1 MSCGG
6 NGSGLSRNEG
16 KMTEYRHNGKLITF
30 EGCEGVG
37 KSTQIRLL
45 GEYFEQRGID
55 ALFTREP
62 GGTEVSERIRE
73 LLKDDDLDM
82 CAETELL
89 LFEAARYE
97 NTRRIIIPALEAGKI
112 VVVDRYIDST
122 TAYQSFGRGLDRETV
137 EKLNRYAT
145 AGVKIDLTVFLDA
158 PPFANTTRGADD
170 RMENAGAEFHDRVY
184 EGYGKIGEDE
194 ERFVFVPTLGD
205 KYATNARI
213 IKLLEDRGII

>member
-1 MSCGG
+1 MSMDY
-6 NGSGLSRNEG
+6 E
-16 KMTEYRHNGKLITF
+16 HNGKLITF

-45 GEYFEQRGID
+45 QEYFQSKGID

-62 GGTEVSERIRE
+62 GGTEVSERIRA
-73 LLKDDDLDM
+73 LLKDDGLDM

-97 NTRRIIIPALEAGKI
+97 NTRKIIIPALEAGKI

-122 TAYQSFGRGLDRETV
+122 TAYQSFGRGLDRDTV
-137 EKLNRYAT
+137 ERLNRYAT

-158 PPFANTTRGADD
+158 PPFANTSRGADD

-184 EGYGKIGEDE
+184 EGYGKIGEGE

-205 KYATNARI
+205 KHATSENI
-213 IKLLEDRGII
+213 IRLLSERGIV

>member
-137 EKLNRYAT
+137 ENLNRYAT

>member
-1 MSCGG
+1 
-6 NGSGLSRNEG
+6 
-16 KMTEYRHNGKLITF
+16 MTEYRHNGKLITF

-73 LLKDDDLDM
+73 LLKDEDLDM

-122 TAYQSFGRGLDRETV
+122 TC
-137 EKLNRYAT
+137 
-145 AGVKIDLTVFLDA
+145 
-158 PPFANTTRGADD
+158 
-170 RMENAGAEFHDRVY
+170 
-184 EGYGKIGEDE
+184 
-194 ERFVFVPTLGD
+194 
-205 KYATNARI
+205 
-213 IKLLEDRGII
+213 LLYTSPSPRD

>member
-1 MSCGG
+1 
-6 NGSGLSRNEG
+6 
-16 KMTEYRHNGKLITF
+16 MTDYRHNGKLITF

-45 GEYFEQRGID
+45 GEYFDRHGID

-62 GGTEVSERIRE
+62 GGTEVSERIRA
-73 LLKDDDLDM
+73 LLKDESLDM

-137 EKLNRYAT
+137 EKLNKYAM
-145 AGVKIDLTVFLDA
+145 AGVHIDLTVFLDA
-158 PPFANTTRGADD
+158 RPFANTSRGADD

-194 ERFVFVPTLGD
+194 ARFVSVPTLGD

-213 IKLLEDRGII
+213 IELLEERGIV

>member
-213 IKLLEDRGII
+213 IRLLEDRGII

>member
-55 ALFTREP
+55 SLFTREP